1 MRTLLERHIDQRTSL
16 QSSVI
21 NGLQELE
28 KSKVLQQITNYC
40 EQIIKETTNTS
51 FNLFAVREKAFWQ
64 ISAKLDEFLAME
76 DYVHKENE
84 ILKHHE
90 MRIRAKWLRYTMET
104 FAPLYPEELSEEI
117 EMMKNFQDTLG
128 EMHDCDVWI
137 ERIPKFIN
145 EIENENA
152 TFPENEKAI
161 AEGNQDL
168 LKFLDHIK
176 EKRKNHYE
184 NFVSFWDKEK
194 SKNAFEELRKNA
206 SAGFVAA
213 RI

>member
-1 MRTLLERHIDQRTSL
+1 M
-16 QSSVI
+16 
-21 NGLQELE
+21 
-28 KSKVLQQITNYC
+28 
-40 EQIIKETTNTS
+40 
-51 FNLFAVREKAFWQ
+51 FAVREKAFWQ
-64 ISAKLDEFLAME
+64 ISPKLDEFLAME

-90 MRIRAKWLRYTMET
+90 MRIRAKWLRYTMEA
-104 FAPLYPEELSEEI
+104 FAPLYQEELSEEI

-145 EIENENA
+145 EIENEIA
-152 TFPENEKAI
+152 TFPENEKAS

-184 NFVSFWDKEK
+184 NFVSFWDEREK
-194 SKNAFEELRKNA
+194 QKRL
-206 SAGFVAA
+206 
-213 RI
+213 